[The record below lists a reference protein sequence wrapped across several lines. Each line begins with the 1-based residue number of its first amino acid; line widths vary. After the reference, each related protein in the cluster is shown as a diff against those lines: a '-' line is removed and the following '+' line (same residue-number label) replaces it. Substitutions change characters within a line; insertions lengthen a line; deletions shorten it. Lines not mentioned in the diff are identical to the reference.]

1 MAVARAS
8 SVPRLLSWSITSL
21 RRAYA
26 TTTTSPSWTST
37 SSTPRRTNNPNLS
50 RRSPSNRGPRAP
62 PPDQSDQPRRK
73 GLEGPPPAK
82 NPQLDNPQLDN
93 PRAQAN
99 FHIPTLAKDFVQRNG
114 WLRTTPDVWQF
125 LHETGIEYN
134 NSKALRIW
142 LGPEHRRIT
151 TNFSCNV
158 QYSHKYI
165 LHPYHLQYLTP
176 HQHPLT
182 SALMAKY
189 RQKLV
194 DQQLWIYTL
203 NRGGFTG
210 VVKEITQ
217 RRLTGALASALE
229 DLGHPGTGIRGTV
242 IITLNDVLKAAH
254 NPAHLFGQGVA
265 QAIDREWKQHLWR
278 KKASSARSP
287 RAQRFGQE

>member
-1 MAVARAS
+1 MGLGSCHGPYPLFAAPTLQRRHLHPGHLLPLPPVEQTIRIYQAEARQIGALE
-8 SVPRLLSWSITSL
+8 RLHQTSQ
-21 RRAYA
+21 
-26 TTTTSPSWTST
+26 
-37 SSTPRRTNNPNLS
+37 TNPEE
-50 RRSPSNRGPRAP
+50 
-62 PPDQSDQPRRK
+62 K

-99 FHIPTLAKDFVQRNG
+99 FHIPTLAKYFVQRNG
-114 WLRTTPDVWQF
+114 RLRTTPDVWQF

-142 LGPEHRRIT
+142 LGPEHKRIT

-158 QYSHKYI
+158 QYSPEYI

-182 SALMAKY
+182 SAMMAQY

-194 DQQLWIYTL
+194 DRQLWIYTL

-278 KKASSARSP
+278 KKSDSARSP
-287 RAQRFGQE
+287 RAQRFGQG